1 MDSEFRSRIKYLR
14 LSSHSLRPREASL
27 LSILTIPTIPSHLMM
42 RLFLIPVARGR
53 TLLFCKKLDAQAAI
67 KPNWHDKLQLKTAQK
82 WAEWEQADRGW
93 KKHLVQWGDKV
104 MQRVPFEEWG
114 LKSVPPLKRSAKA
127 DILTGKRIELL
138 YPKNIIEESSVLSE
152 LNRLATERQSLHRRR
167 MWWSLAISPLTAP
180 IAIIP
185 L

>member
-1 MDSEFRSRIKYLR
+1 
-14 LSSHSLRPREASL
+14 
-27 LSILTIPTIPSHLMM
+27 M